1 MQLGSKALGSPQA
14 TSAATLASA
23 VALCAK
29 AGPNVRSPI
38 AKTFF
43 VARRCAST
51 FT

>member
-1 MQLGSKALGSPQA
+1 MQLGSKAFETPQA

-29 AGPNVRSPI
+29 AGPNVKSPI
-38 AKTFF
+38 AKICS
-43 VARRCAST
+43 VARRYEST